1 MVLCWACGRCQDS
14 IAGALQRSLTL
25 TFGAKHR
32 QLALFEHPTVKYRTV
47 ARYAM
52 ALSRL

>member
-1 MVLCWACGRCQDS
+1 MVLGLACGRCQDA
-14 IAGALQRSLTL
+14 IAGALQRSLTI
-25 TFGAKHR
+25 TFGSKHR
-32 QLALFEHPTVKYRTV
+32 QLVLFEHPTVKYRTV

>member
-1 MVLCWACGRCQDS
+1 MGYVWLAVVAWMQSRA
-14 IAGALQRSLTL
+14 L
-25 TFGAKHR
+25 TFGSEHR
-32 QLALFEHPTVKYRTV
+32 QPALFEHPTVKYRTV